1 MLREFFSDISAGHLA
16 NTIIA
21 FIFAVT
27 GPIAILLTVGG
38 QTGLSQAELSS
49 WFIGAFSLNA
59 LMSCVVSAYYR
70 QPMVFL
76 WSIPGIV
83 VVGASL
89 NHLSFGEVVGAYLSC
104 GVLLLVLGL
113 SGLFAK
119 VEKHIPMPI
128 VMGMVAGVLLTFGIS
143 WIKALAT
150 NPWIAAPM
158 TAAYFA
164 VAAVPLLARVCPPL
178 IATLVVGGITLVFS
192 GEVSLPDDLAFKLVE
207 PVFFKPEFTLRAQLE
222 LVVPLALMVLFAQN
236 GQGIT
241 LLRRSGYEPPVNV
254 ITAVCGYGSIVSS
267 WFGAVST
274 CLTGPVSGLLLS
286 SNEPRG
292 HYTGA
297 VILSLML
304 VVFGLLSPFF
314 TAIFLATPAAFIA
327 TLGGIALLNVL
338 KVSFATAFGSTFVF
352 GALTSFIVTLS
363 GVTIL
368 NVGAPFWGI
377 IAGILTSLAMERGD
391 FKQSSAS

>member
-1 MLREFFSDISAGHLA
+1 
-16 NTIIA
+16 
-21 FIFAVT
+21 
-27 GPIAILLTVGG
+27 
-38 QTGLSQAELSS
+38 
-49 WFIGAFSLNA
+49 
-59 LMSCVVSAYYR
+59 
-70 QPMVFL
+70 
-76 WSIPGIV
+76 
-83 VVGASL
+83 
-89 NHLSFGEVVGAYLSC
+89 
-104 GVLLLVLGL
+104 
-113 SGLFAK
+113 
-119 VEKHIPMPI
+119 
-128 VMGMVAGVLLTFGIS
+128 
-143 WIKALAT
+143 
-150 NPWIAAPM
+150 
-158 TAAYFA
+158 
-164 VAAVPLLARVCPPL
+164 
-178 IATLVVGGITLVFS
+178 
-192 GEVSLPDDLAFKLVE
+192 
-207 PVFFKPEFTLRAQLE
+207 
-222 LVVPLALMVLFAQN
+222 MVLFAQN

-241 LLRRSGYEPPVNV
+241 LLRRSGYEPPVSV
-254 ITAVCGYGSIVSS
+254 ITVVCGYGSIISS

-338 KVSFATAFGSTFVF
+338 KVSFATAFGSTFLF

-377 IAGILTSLAMERGD
+377 IAGIHTSLAMERGD